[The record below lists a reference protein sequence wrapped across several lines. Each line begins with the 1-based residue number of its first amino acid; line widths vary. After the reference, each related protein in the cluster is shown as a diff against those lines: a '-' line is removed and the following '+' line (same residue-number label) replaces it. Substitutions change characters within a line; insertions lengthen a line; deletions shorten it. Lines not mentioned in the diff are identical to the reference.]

1 MENSKLIQ
9 ILRTLSS
16 IEIRKF
22 SEFVQSPYFN
32 KNKNVIDLMQILHKQ
47 HPKYSA
53 KQASKQNI
61 HKLMF
66 KGKVFDEKDLRYP
79 MSDLTKLLEEF
90 LTIAELNDHVVL
102 KKHFQLKAF
111 NRRNLEKQFPSLMK
125 DAFKEIEKDKF
136 RDTDYYF
143 RKFLL
148 EEDAFEFTFKHFN
161 HAHKNNLQQVVEN
174 LDVFYLATKLKYCCE
189 IINNRNTFKFDQD
202 TLMLDE
208 ILNFLKKNSYEHIP
222 LISIYH
228 KILLTL
234 IESEDEQHFTD
245 LRDLLTKFSTSFP
258 VEEQHTMFVY
268 ALNYCVH
275 RINKG
280 NSGYLRQYFEIFKQ
294 LIDREIVFVDGN
306 LTQWDYKNMVTT
318 GLRLKETDWVAD
330 FIKLYKNKIRED
342 HRENAYKYNQ
352 AHLKFFQKK
361 YDDTIK
367 LLSQVEFTDIYYHLD
382 SKSLLLKTYYEKRE
396 IESFFSLVDAFKVY
410 LSRNKLISD
419 YQRTTY
425 RNLVK
430 LTHKMFKAKLIGDKK
445 GEAFLSEIQNT
456 NPLSNVSWLK
466 QKAEELVK

>member
-16 IEIRKF
+16 IEVRKF

-32 KNKNVIDLMQILHKQ
+32 KNKNVISLMQILHKT

-53 KQASKQNI
+53 KQVSKHNI
-61 HKLMF
+61 HKQLF
-66 KGKVFDEKDLRYP
+66 KGKAFDEKNLRYP

-90 LTIAELNDHVVL
+90 LTVTELNENVVL
-102 KKHFQLKAF
+102 KKHFQLEAF
-111 NRRNLEKQFPSLMK
+111 NKRNLEKQFPSLMK
-125 DAFKEIEKDKF
+125 EAFKEIEKDQF
-136 RDTDYYF
+136 RDTNYYF

-148 EEDAFEFTFKHFN
+148 EEDAFDFTFKHFN

-189 IINNRNTFKFDQD
+189 IINNKNTFKFDQD
-202 TLMLDE
+202 TLLLDE

-234 IESEDEQHFTD
+234 IESENEHHFNE
-245 LRDLLTKFSTSFP
+245 LRDLLTQFSNNFP
-258 VEEQHTMFVY
+258 ITEQHTMYVY

-280 NSGYLRQYFEIFKQ
+280 NSTYLRQYFEIFKE

-318 GLRLKETDWVAD
+318 GLRLNEIDWVAN
-330 FIKLYKNKIRED
+330 FIKSNKAKLRDD
-342 HRENAYKYNQ
+342 HRDNAFKYNQ

-361 YDDTIK
+361 YDDTIG

-410 LSRNKLISD
+410 LSRNKLISE

-425 RNLVK
+425 KNLVK

-445 GEAFLSEIQNT
+445 GNLFLEEIKKT
-456 NPLSNVSWLK
+456 NPVSNVSWLK
-466 QKAEELVK
+466 QKAEELV